1 MGKYIPNL
9 FEKFFAHRNSTIRQY
24 LQGDLTK
31 REYIEESYY
40 YIKGLGIE
48 PYRIIDNPC
57 KALFNYQYYNMSAKF
72 LKLKARDIEKKG
84 KHPEKF
90 REYMDRIGK
99 YYKSKDYNTLKLLEM
114 LDYCG
119 VEGYYIRVQSKDLR
133 NKLFEIVVDDFEFDN
148 VVLHSTSRT
157 IAQRMEENMV
167 FSKGTRT
174 SLIDD
179 YINSRY

>member
-1 MGKYIPNL
+1 MGRYIPNL
-9 FEKFFAHRNSTIRQY
+9 FEKFFAHRDSMIRQY

-40 YIKGLGIE
+40 YIKSLDVK
-48 PYRIIDNPC
+48 PYQIVDNPY

-72 LKLKARDIEKKG
+72 LHLKAREIEKKG
-84 KHPEKF
+84 KHPEKYKDYI
-90 REYMDRIGK
+90 ERIDK

-114 LDYCG
+114 LDYEG
-119 VEGYYIRVQSKDLR
+119 VEGYYIKVRSKELKD
-133 NKLFEIVVDDFEFDN
+133 KLFEILVHEFDN
-148 VVLHSTSRT
+148 VVLHSTSR
-157 IAQRMEENMV
+157 IIVQRMKENMV